1 MSVGFQSTCRDFQ
14 TGVLGSAVA
23 ALDNGDLPFST
34 NADTINALTAATVL
48 CPQRVPE
55 TLEAHAAFRSCCKY
69 PLSLYSELQRKTC
82 VCCRVFVG
90 RAGCLDSDECP
101 QLRGGADRIWRQWS
115 WPRFARALPALR
127 PGASHVMDESAT
139 GAGHLHPPAP
149 TDVEPWVTLPTP
161 GLSFLFCKMGAAIP
175 INRDTEGHRCHRK
188 PGLLAGHPRGSP
200 RRLGC
205 CHTSHL
211 GQNPSPALTPQG

>member
-1 MSVGFQSTCRDFQ
+1 MQGRRRGCQWGSKAPVGIFQ
-14 TGVLGSAVA
+14 TGELGSAVA

-34 NADTINALTAATVL
+34 NADTINALAATTVL

-82 VCCRVFVG
+82 VCCRAFVG

-115 WPRFARALPALR
+115 WPRFAPALPALR
-127 PGASHVMDESAT
+127 PGASHVMGESAT

-149 TDVEPWVTLPTP
+149 MWNL
-161 GLSFLFCKMGAAIP
+161 
-175 INRDTEGHRCHRK
+175 
-188 PGLLAGHPRGSP
+188 GSP
-200 RRLGC
+200 RPPQA
-205 CHTSHL
+205 SASSSVKW
-211 GQNPSPALTPQG
+211 GQPSQ